1 MKFTVLSFALLLVT
15 AAYADTD
22 MGNMNMMGSSS
33 ASSESSKKYLS
44 SMHSSMMKMNHDM
57 MSAPMNGNPDHD
69 FAAMMIP
76 HHQGGIDM
84 AKLELQCGKDPEMR
98 KLAEN
103 IIAAQ
108 KKEIEQMRAW
118 LKTDAAKPAQ
128 GK

>member
-1 MKFTVLSFALLLVT
+1 
-15 AAYADTD
+15 
-22 MGNMNMMGSSS
+22 
-33 ASSESSKKYLS
+33 
-44 SMHSSMMKMNHDM
+44 
-57 MSAPMNGNPDHD
+57 MNGNPDHD